1 MSVLFITHDLA
12 VVGEIADHVV
22 VMRNGE
28 IREQGPAAQIFE
40 RRRTRTRRRCCSA
53 GRSCTAARRSC
64 R

>member
-28 IREQGPAAQIFE
+28 IREQGTAKQVFE
-40 RRRTRTRRRCCSA
+40 TPQDAYTRRCCKC
-53 GRSCTAARRSC
+53 RPRARRARCGC